1 MAAIP
6 DERSLPVVVCT
17 PRGRDASVAAALLRD
32 VGTDAVI
39 AESAAQLAVLVDDE
53 TCFVVVTEETLRGA
67 DLGPLEAKLAA
78 QPSWSDLPFIVLTQT
93 GGGPERNPAAARLTQ
108 ALGNVSFVER
118 PFHPMTFI
126 SQAKTALK
134 NRHRQY
140 EARARIL
147 ELHEGEEK
155 LQTALAAGR
164 LGAWELDLDTY
175 ELVASATFKAA
186 FGRGAAEP
194 FAYVDLLA
202 AIHPD
207 DRSKVEGI
215 AGAASRQGGDDTVV
229 CRVSWEDGLPHWI
242 ELHARRMRS
251 DTGAGRLVGVSKDVT
266 VRKQAELQLETSRD
280 LLEQR
285 VAERTAELETAHARV
300 LAEIA
305 QRERTEHQLR
315 QAQKME
321 MIGQLTGGV
330 AHDFNNLLMAVIGNL
345 DLLRKHVPADPRTLR
360 LIDGAIQGASRGAS
374 LTQRLLAFARRQDLQ
389 LVPRSVSDLVAGVED
404 LLAKSV
410 GSGVEIRYGLDAQ
423 VRPALI
429 DANQVELA
437 LLNLVVNARDAMPE
451 GGVIMVTTDQIRVS
465 QDLQLAD
472 GDYARLM
479 VSDTGQGMDA
489 ATLAKATEPF
499 FSTKEL
505 GKGTGLG
512 LSMIHG
518 LAIQLK
524 GALRL
529 SSEPGRG
536 TRAELLLPVSE
547 ASVPVQEAVPM
558 IAEPNAAAK
567 TVLVVDDDVLI
578 AMSTVDLLED
588 LGHTVIEANSGA
600 AALEI
605 IASDRPIDIM
615 ITDFSMPRMNG
626 GELAVAARRI
636 RPDLPILL
644 ATGYA
649 ELPPGSELDL
659 PRLAKPYHQHHLA
672 AAIAKL
678 VEG

>member
-1 MAAIP
+1 MCA
-6 DERSLPVVVCT
+6 
-17 PRGRDASVAAALLRD
+17 PRGRDASVAGALLRE
-32 VGTDAVI
+32 VGADPLI
-39 AESAAQLAVLVDDE
+39 AESVAQLSVLVDDE
-53 TCFVVVTEETLRGA
+53 TCFVVVTEESLRGA
-67 DLGPLEAKLAA
+67 DLGLLGAKLAA

-108 ALGNVSFVER
+108 LLGNVSFVER
-118 PFHPMTFI
+118 PFHPMTFM
-126 SQAKTALK
+126 SQAQTALK

-140 EARARIL
+140 EARARIDA
-147 ELHEGEEK
+147 LHEGEEK
-155 LQTALAAGR
+155 LKTALAAGR
-164 LGAWELDLDTY
+164 LGSWELDLATDD
-175 ELVASATFKAA
+175 LVASAAFKAA
-186 FGRGAAEP
+186 FGREAAAA
-194 FAYVDLLA
+194 FGYRDLLA
-202 AIHPD
+202 AIHPE
-207 DRSKVEGI
+207 DRPQLAEI
-215 AGAASRQGGDDTVV
+215 AGAARAPGGDDTII
-229 CRVSWEDGLPHWI
+229 CRVSWEDGSTRWI
-242 ELHARRMRS
+242 ELHARRVRGES
-251 DTGAGRLVGVSKDVT
+251 GAGRLVGVSKDVT
-266 VRKQAELQLETSRD
+266 TRKQAELQLESSRD

-285 VAERTAELETAHARV
+285 VAERTAELERAHARV

-305 QRERTEHQLR
+305 QRERTEEQLR

-345 DLLRKHVPADPRTLR
+345 DLLRKHVPRDTRTLR
-360 LIDGAIQGASRGAS
+360 LIDGAIQGANRGAS

-389 LVPRSVSDLVAGVED
+389 LVPLNVSGLVAGVED

-410 GSGVEIRYGLDAQ
+410 GTGVEIVYRLDDRAG
-423 VRPALI
+423 PALI
-429 DANQVELA
+429 DAHQVELA
-437 LLNLVVNARDAMPE
+437 LLNLVVNARDAMPG
-451 GGVIMVTTDQIRVS
+451 GGVITVSTDRVRIG
-465 QDLQLAD
+465 QDPHLAE
-472 GDYARLM
+472 GDYVQLM
-479 VSDTGQGMDA
+479 VSDTGHGMDA
-489 ATLAKATEPF
+489 DTLARATEPF

-536 TRAELLLPVSE
+536 TRAELLLPVCE
-547 ASVPVQEAVPM
+547 ASVPVHEAVPLA
-558 IAEPNAAAK
+558 AEPEIASK
-567 TVLVVDDDVLI
+567 TVLVVDDDALI

-588 LGHTVIEANSGA
+588 LGHTVIEAHSGS
-600 AALEI
+600 AALDI
-605 IASDRPIDIM
+605 IASGRPIDIM

-626 GELAVAARRI
+626 GELAVAARRM

-659 PRLAKPYHQHHLA
+659 PRLAKPYQQHHLA

-678 VEG
+678 VER